1 MIIKPTLE
9 YLTKEY
15 TGLVDAFVETQQV
28 LIKMRDEA
36 EMHNYEVSRETQEL
50 AWDVLRKHSSQ
61 AMSSLLLSSIIKA
74 GAEWA

>member
-1 MIIKPTLE
+1 MIIKPTIE

-28 LIKMRDEA
+28 LIKMRDEV

-74 GAEWA
+74 GAE

>member
-50 AWDVLRKHSSQ
+50 AWDVLSKHSSQ
-61 AMSSLLLSSIIKA
+61 ARSSLLLSSIIKA
-74 GAEWA
+74 GAE

>member
-28 LIKMRDEA
+28 LIKMRDEV

-74 GAEWA
+74 GAE

>member
-74 GAEWA
+74 GAE

>member
-50 AWDVLRKHSSQ
+50 AWDVVRKHSSQ

-74 GAEWA
+74 GAE